1 MLTIENLSKSYGDKI
16 LFQDINNTITDNER
30 IGLIGVNGTGK
41 SSFLK
46 VIAGIDSPDT
56 GVIQA
61 PKDYQIEYLA
71 QDPDLDPTLSVID
84 QIYYGDATIM
94 KLMREYEGALQRLQ
108 QDPDNPQLQQILLKL
123 QQKMDEE
130 EAWEANTQAKTI
142 LTKLG
147 ITEFN
152 KRITELSGGQ
162 RKRVAI
168 AKALIQPADLL
179 ILDEPTNHLD
189 NETVEWLEKY
199 LQTFKGSILLV
210 THDRYF
216 LNRVTNKIYELDKGS
231 LYVYEGNYEVFLE
244 KKAEREEIER
254 SNQQKHAN
262 LLKKELAWLRAGVKA
277 RTTKQKARI
286 DRVHELKEKDF
297 HTENKNIEFQVG
309 SQRLGKNVLELVEVH
324 KSMEGRK
331 LIHNFSHLILP
342 EDRIGIIGPNG
353 TGKTTLLNLMAK
365 RITPDRG
372 EVITGETVKI
382 GYYTQGDEELDG
394 SMRVVDFIK
403 EVAEVIH
410 TKDGDVITAEQMLE
424 RFLFTRPEQYNY
436 IRKLSGGERRRLY
449 LLKILMTEP
458 NVLFLDEPTNDLDIQ
473 TLTVLE
479 AYLDNFPGVVIT
491 VSHDRYF
498 LDRVAEKLFVFT
510 GEGNIQLFFG
520 NYSEYYE
527 KYQLTQKQEQSTK
540 KAVPITKQSQQKK
553 KLSYMEQKEW
563 NEIEDQ
569 ITALEEK
576 MNAIEAGIVEAGSD
590 AEKVQSLF
598 ADQQRVQ
605 AELDAK
611 MERWEELSLLIE
623 ELENKG

>member
-16 LFQDINNTITDNER
+16 LFQNITCTITNDDR

-46 VIAGIDSPDT
+46 VIAGIDSPET
-56 GVIQA
+56 GVIQS
-61 PKDYQIEYLA
+61 PKDYRIEYLA
-71 QDPDLDPTLSVID
+71 QEPDLDPTLSVID

-94 KLMREYEGALQRLQ
+94 KLMREYEGALQNLEQEPNNTKLQ
-108 QDPDNPQLQQILLKL
+108 QTLLKL
-123 QQKMDEE
+123 QQRMDEE

-162 RKRVAI
+162 KKRVAI
-168 AKALIQPADLL
+168 ARALIQPADLL

-199 LQTFKGSILLV
+199 LQTFKGALLLV

-216 LNRVTNKIYELDKGS
+216 LNRVTNKIFELDRGS
-231 LYVYEGNYEVFLE
+231 LYVYEGNYEIFLE
-244 KKAEREEIER
+244 KKAEREELEK

-286 DRVHELKEKDF
+286 ERVHDLKDKTF
-297 HTENKNIEFQVG
+297 HTDNKNIEFQVG
-309 SQRLGKNVLELVEVH
+309 STRLGKNVLELMDVNKVI
-324 KSMEGRK
+324 EGRR
-331 LIHNFSHLILP
+331 LINNFNHLIIP
-342 EDRIGIIGPNG
+342 GDRIGIIGPNG
-353 TGKTTLLNLMAK
+353 AGKTTLLNIMAN
-365 RITPDRG
+365 RIQPDSG
-372 EVITGETVKI
+372 DVVTGETVKI

-394 SMRVVDFIK
+394 NMRVVDFIK

-410 TKDGDVITAEQMLE
+410 TRNGDVITAEQMLE
-424 RFLFTRPEQYNY
+424 RFLFSRPEQYNY

-479 AYLDNFPGVVIT
+479 EYLDNFPGVVVT

-498 LDRVAEKLFVFT
+498 LDRVADKLLVFT
-510 GEGNIQLFFG
+510 GEGIIQLFYG
-520 NYSEYYE
+520 NYSEYHE
-527 KYQLTQKQEQSTK
+527 KNQLTQEQELNVK
-540 KAVPITKQSQQKK
+540 KEASITKPKQKK

-563 NEIEDQ
+563 DEIEDQ
-569 ITALEEK
+569 ITALEERIA
-576 MNAIEAGIVEAGSD
+576 AIENGIVEAGSD

-598 ADQQRVQ
+598 AEQQNVQ
-605 AELDAK
+605 HELESK
-611 MERWEELSLLIE
+611 MERWEELSILIE
-623 ELENKG
+623 ELDNN

>member
-16 LFQDINNTITDNER
+16 LFQNITCTITNDDR

-46 VIAGIDSPDT
+46 VIAGIDSPET
-56 GVIQA
+56 GVIQS
-61 PKDYQIEYLA
+61 PKDYRIEYLA
-71 QDPDLDPTLSVID
+71 QEPDLDPTLSVID

-94 KLMREYEGALQRLQ
+94 KLMREYEGALQNLEQEPNNTKLQ
-108 QDPDNPQLQQILLKL
+108 QTLLKL
-123 QQKMDEE
+123 QQRMDEE

-162 RKRVAI
+162 KKRVAI
-168 AKALIQPADLL
+168 ARALIQPADLL

-199 LQTFKGSILLV
+199 LQTFKGALLLV

-216 LNRVTNKIYELDKGS
+216 LNRVTNKIFELDRGS
-231 LYVYEGNYEVFLE
+231 LYVYEGNYEIFLE
-244 KKAEREEIER
+244 KKAEREELEK

-286 DRVHELKEKDF
+286 ERVHDLKDRTF
-297 HTENKNIEFQVG
+297 HTDNKNIEFQVG
-309 SQRLGKNVLELVEVH
+309 STRLGKNVLELIDVNKVI
-324 KSMEGRK
+324 EGRR
-331 LIHNFSHLILP
+331 LINNFNHLIIP
-342 EDRIGIIGPNG
+342 GDRIGIIGPNG
-353 TGKTTLLNLMAK
+353 AGKTTLLNIMAN
-365 RITPDRG
+365 RIQPDSG
-372 EVITGETVKI
+372 DVVTGETVKI

-394 SMRVVDFIK
+394 NMRVVDFIK

-410 TKDGDVITAEQMLE
+410 TRNGDVITAEQMLE
-424 RFLFTRPEQYNY
+424 RFLFSRPEQYNY

-479 AYLDNFPGVVIT
+479 EYLDNFPGVVVT

-498 LDRVAEKLFVFT
+498 LDRVAEKLLVFT
-510 GEGNIQLFFG
+510 REGAIQLFYG
-520 NYSEYYE
+520 NYSEYHE
-527 KYQLTQKQEQSTK
+527 KKQLTQEQELNVKKEATFTK
-540 KAVPITKQSQQKK
+540 PKQKK

-563 NEIEDQ
+563 DEIEDQ
-569 ITALEEK
+569 ITALEERIA
-576 MNAIEAGIVEAGSD
+576 AIENGIVEAGSN

-598 ADQQRVQ
+598 AEQQNVQ
-605 AELDAK
+605 HELESK
-611 MERWEELSLLIE
+611 MERWEELSILIE
-623 ELENKG
+623 ELDNN